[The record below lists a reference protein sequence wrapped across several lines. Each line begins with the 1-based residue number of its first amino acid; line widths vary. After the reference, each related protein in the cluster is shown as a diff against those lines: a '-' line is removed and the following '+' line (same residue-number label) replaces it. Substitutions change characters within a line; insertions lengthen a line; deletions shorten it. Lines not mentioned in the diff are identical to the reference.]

1 MLEARKEME
10 KALSSYEGQM
20 FLIYKNSHGTDI
32 SELTDKV
39 KQLISEYNLS
49 ATAAKGFLEY
59 MKLVI
64 DGCSYIPKKE

>member
-1 MLEARKEME
+1 M
-10 KALSSYEGQM
+10 
-20 FLIYKNSHGTDI
+20 
-32 SELTDKV
+32 
-39 KQLISEYNLS
+39 QLISEYNLS